1 MEATTT
7 MTTTGTETATGT
19 ETTTIL
25 GRIRARL
32 GLAQRSERWGVRG
45 PSQGLRKR
53 QSGFT
58 LLEIMIVLAIIAMLA
73 GGVGVAVFR
82 SFQKAKIS
90 TGRLRVKA
98 ARDAVTQYM
107 IDTPS
112 CPHSIDELVQGKYL
126 DKGNAKDPWGSNL
139 TLRCP
144 GTIDTDGADI
154 SSPGPDKQEG
164 TADDIKSSDL

>member
-1 MEATTT
+1 MEATPEMTPT
-7 MTTTGTETATGT
+7 M
-19 ETTTIL
+19 L
-25 GRIRARL
+25 SRIRARL
-32 GLAQRSERWGVRG
+32 GLSQPSERRGARG
-45 PSQGLRKR
+45 PTQGPRTR

-73 GGVGVAVFR
+73 GGVGVAVFKQ
-82 SFQKAKIS
+82 FQKAKVS
-90 TGRLRVKA
+90 TAKLRVKA

-107 IDTPS
+107 IDTPN

-126 DKGNAKDPWGSNL
+126 DKGNAKDPWGSSL

-144 GTIDTDGADI
+144 GANDTDGADI
-154 SSPGPDKQEG
+154 ASPGPDKQEG